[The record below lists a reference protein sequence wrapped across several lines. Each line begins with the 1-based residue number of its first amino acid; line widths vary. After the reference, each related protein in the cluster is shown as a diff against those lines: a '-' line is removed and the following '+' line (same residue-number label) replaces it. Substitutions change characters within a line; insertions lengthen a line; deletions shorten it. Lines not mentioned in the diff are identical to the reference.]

1 MSVKDS
7 KLFSAAL
14 LGGAAACLLM
24 LSGCSSAIK
33 SKGEASVVHAMG
45 NPVLVGPLTY
55 TIVETDWR
63 DTLDGSSGPILPQN
77 RFLLINITIHNKGAR
92 EVGVP
97 LLTLID
103 ASGKEYRELN
113 KGEGVP
119 QWLGLLRTVQSTET
133 ESGRV
138 AFDVPQGS
146 YKVRVSSG
154 GDVESETSAL
164 IDLPYVPDTT
174 TTKPLDAAAPPAVPV
189 K

>member
-1 MSVKDS
+1 MSVNAS

-14 LGGAAACLLM
+14 LGGAAVCLL
-24 LSGCSSAIK
+24 LLTGCSAVK
-33 SKGEASVVHAMG
+33 SKVDNTVTHPMG
-45 NPVLVGPLTY
+45 NPVPVGSLTY

-63 DTLDGSSGPILPQN
+63 DTLDGAAGPILPQN
-77 RFLLINITIHNKGAR
+77 RFLLINITVHNKGSR

-113 KGEGVP
+113 KGEGIP
-119 QWLGLLRTVQSTET
+119 QWLGLLRTVQSSET

-154 GDVESETSAL
+154 GDVESESAAL
-164 IDLPYVPDTT
+164 IDLPYVPDMVPS
-174 TTKPLDAAAPPAVPV
+174 KPLDAAAPPAVPV